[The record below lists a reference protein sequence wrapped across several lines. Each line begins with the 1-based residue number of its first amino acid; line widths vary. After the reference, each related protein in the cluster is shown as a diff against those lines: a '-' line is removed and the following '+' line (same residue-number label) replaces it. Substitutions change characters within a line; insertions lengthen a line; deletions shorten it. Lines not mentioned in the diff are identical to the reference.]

1 MLQKIKPV
9 HPGMVLLEDYLK
21 PLGISQ
27 NEMARAMRVPVN
39 RISEICRGTRS
50 ITADTAI
57 RLSKAIG
64 TTPEF
69 WMNFQ
74 VRYDLDMAQDK
85 SEAKIAQEVIPIDLS
100 HHALV

>member
-1 MLQKIKPV
+1 MIQKISPV
-9 HPGMVLLEDYLK
+9 HPGIVLLEDYLK
-21 PLGISQ
+21 PLGISR
-27 NEMARAMRVPVN
+27 NEIARAMRVPVN
-39 RISEICRGTRS
+39 RISEICKGTRS

-69 WMNFQ
+69 WMNLQ

-85 SEAKIAQEVIPIDLS
+85 SEAKIAQEVTLIDLS

>member
-1 MLQKIKPV
+1 MIQKISPV
-9 HPGMVLLEDYLK
+9 HPGIVLLEDYLK
-21 PLGISQ
+21 PLGISR
-27 NEMARAMRVPVN
+27 NEIARAMRVPVN
-39 RISEICRGTRS
+39 RISEICKGTRS

-69 WMNFQ
+69 WMNLQ
-74 VRYDLDMAQDK
+74 VRYDLDMAQNK
-85 SEAKIAQEVIPIDLS
+85 SEAKIAQEVTLIDLS

>member
-1 MLQKIKPV
+1 MKILT
-9 HPGMVLLEDYLK
+9 LL
-21 PLGISQ
+21 
-27 NEMARAMRVPVN
+27 
-39 RISEICRGTRS
+39 
-50 ITADTAI
+50 
-57 RLSKAIG
+57 G

-69 WMNFQ
+69 WMNLQ